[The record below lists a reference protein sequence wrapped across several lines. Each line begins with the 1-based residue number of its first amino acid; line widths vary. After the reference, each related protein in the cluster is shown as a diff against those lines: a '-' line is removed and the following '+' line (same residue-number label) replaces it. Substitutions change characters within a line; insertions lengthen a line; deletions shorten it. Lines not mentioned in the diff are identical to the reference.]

1 MNAAPAEPAAP
12 SPAPGGPAPKGSP
25 KARAMT
31 RAAVRLAL
39 PFLLWLGVMMVSQ
52 LMHLTPSSL
61 EASKDSENV
70 VEAGASVI
78 SDAGLY
84 ALRTGL
90 TLLALLVLRPWK
102 YFPAPRLRNLPAALA
117 VGVLVFALWVVP
129 GADWFRRLCP
139 ALADLYES
147 WCVRS
152 PGELRDLA
160 AEASRTAAL
169 YAPSATGWPLFA
181 VHMLGTGVAI
191 ALAEEFFWRG
201 YLLRAARTPDFLD
214 LPIGEFHALSFL
226 EERGEHYDAV
236 ITLQPT
242 SPMRTAE
249 DLTGGIKM
257 YDEYDCDSLIAV
269 YEDVKANGFNYYR
282 MGENNAG
289 IAEHREHNTGIRRQ
303 DMKPMYIRN
312 GALYISSNSLLKN
325 RKLIIGDIPLLYVMP
340 KERSVDV
347 DSMQDFEYVEW
358 LMKKNS

>member
-61 EASKDSENV
+61 EASKDSENI

-139 ALADLYES
+139 ALADLYEN

-226 EERGEHYDAV
+226 AV
-236 ITLQPT
+236 
-242 SPMRTAE
+242 TAFF
-249 DLTGGIKM
+249 
-257 YDEYDCDSLIAV
+257 A
-269 YEDVKANGFNYYR
+269 
-282 MGENNAG
+282 
-289 IAEHREHNTGIRRQ
+289 AEHAEYVAGFAAGLA
-303 DMKPMYIRN
+303 Y
-312 GALYISSNSLLKN
+312 G
-325 RKLIIGDIPLLYVMP
+325 LLYL
-340 KERSVDV
+340 RTRDV
-347 DSMQDFEYVEW
+347 WAACAAHAATNLLLGAYVLTTGHWEFW
-358 LMKKNS
+358 